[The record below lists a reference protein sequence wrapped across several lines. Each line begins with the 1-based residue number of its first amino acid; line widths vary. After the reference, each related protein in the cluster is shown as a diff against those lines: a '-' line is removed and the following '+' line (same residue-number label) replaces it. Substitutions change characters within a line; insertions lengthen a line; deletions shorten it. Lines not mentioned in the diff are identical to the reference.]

1 MRNVRTTALLV
12 GVVVLVVV
20 VAIAG
25 WVWMT
30 RASGSDESAP
40 STKGTAGRYA
50 AVINEHRPG
59 FLTWVESQRTCE
71 PACGT
76 GEALAL
82 QYDAL
87 LEMARAFQIDLAV
100 ASPPRAEAKELVSRT
115 ELHVRDLRRKTV
127 AFRECTRT
135 TPAPGACATEHDEVV
150 EVWEAL
156 PALFSEWD
164 RYL

>member
-1 MRNVRTTALLV
+1 
-12 GVVVLVVV
+12 
-20 VAIAG
+20 
-25 WVWMT
+25 MT

-40 STKGTAGRYA
+40 STQGTAGRYA

-59 FLTWVESQRTCE
+59 LLTWVESQRTCE

-115 ELHVRDLRRKTV
+115 ELHIRDLRRKTV

-135 TPAPGACATEHDEVV
+135 TPALGRVRDRTRRSGRGLGSTPRAVLGVGP
-150 EVWEAL
+150 L
-156 PALFSEWD
+156 PVAPFAG
-164 RYL
+164 